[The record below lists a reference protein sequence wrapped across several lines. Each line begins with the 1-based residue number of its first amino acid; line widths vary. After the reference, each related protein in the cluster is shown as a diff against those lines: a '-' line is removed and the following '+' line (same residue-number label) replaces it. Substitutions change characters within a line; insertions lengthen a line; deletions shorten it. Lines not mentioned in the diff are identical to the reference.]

1 MERAS
6 EQSLASAKQSG
17 QQQQGDQGDGRP
29 IAQPAVRRHAAI
41 GLDAAVQ
48 HAGRE
53 RRQGSLHGAVRSDD
67 GSHAGI
73 GGAQHRAAGFQCA
86 HAGDLQ
92 VLRLGQRIAEPR
104 GVRQVGQD
112 ARLGQGA
119 DDLAAENVL
128 VADVGRHLLPG
139 NGQRRLLFRAARE
152 GRGRD
157 VGVGHEPREAGR
169 DEFAVGHQMTLAIGL
184 QRRGAETDGAVVIGV
199 AVARQR
205 AEDDVAVLA
214 AGQRLQRVDVGFR
227 QLVEEDREGGF
238 RQERQLR
245 RIGLDQFAVEV
256 QGADEG
262 LGPEFHFLRDVA
274 LDQRDADRFAL
285 GRRPFD
291 LAQGESGAGQ
301 HGQHRQADPPAQQ
314 QSAAQR
320 KQRRQPEYAKQRGK
334 AGQRAGRRLR
344 IADGQPRE
352 AGEKP
357 AANPVAGGEQ
367 AREEGRLLPEAG
379 RLPALEDPAGSHR
392 K

>member
-53 RRQGSLHGAVRSDD
+53 RRQGSLYGAVRSDD

-73 GGAQHRAAGFQCA
+73 GGAQHRAAGFQGA

-169 DEFAVGHQMTLAIGL
+169 DEFAGGHQMALAVGL
-184 QRRGAETDGAVVIGV
+184 QRRGTETDGAVVIGV

-227 QLVEEDREGGF
+227 QLVEEYREGGF
-238 RQERQLR
+238 RQ
-245 RIGLDQFAVEV
+245 
-256 QGADEG
+256 QGIYR
-262 LGPEFHFLRDVA
+262 H
-274 LDQRDADRFAL
+274 
-285 GRRPFD
+285 
-291 LAQGESGAGQ
+291 QGI
-301 HGQHRQADPPAQQ
+301 R
-314 QSAAQR
+314 
-320 KQRRQPEYAKQRGK
+320 
-334 AGQRAGRRLR
+334 
-344 IADGQPRE
+344 
-352 AGEKP
+352 
-357 AANPVAGGEQ
+357 
-367 AREEGRLLPEAG
+367 
-379 RLPALEDPAGSHR
+379 
-392 K
+392 